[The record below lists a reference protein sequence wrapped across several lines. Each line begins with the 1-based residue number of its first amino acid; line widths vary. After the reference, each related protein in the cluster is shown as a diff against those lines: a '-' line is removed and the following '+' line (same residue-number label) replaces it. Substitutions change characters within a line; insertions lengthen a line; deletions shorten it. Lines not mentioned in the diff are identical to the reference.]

1 MKFFKLHIALFFIFL
16 SNFLFAQNSNSYS
29 VKREKLFDRI
39 NFADE
44 LLSEAEDFNNN
55 ALVRLK
61 IIKNKISY
69 RKAVVE
75 TFNKEISYID
85 GKIEDLKQEQSEL
98 SEDLTDIK
106 KEYEQL
112 IYYAYKNKSAYHK
125 LMFILSAE
133 TFMQAYKRLKYLEQY
148 TNYRRKQ
155 VEIIVLKNELIEK
168 NIAELEQQKIKKLS
182 LIDNRLREQEFL
194 EAEELKEEQVVASAG
209 QDYES
214 LESSIL
220 TGKKSISMLD
230 YSVNQIVN
238 DINTD
243 VATASAT
250 AELSGVESDKIM
262 TKKFKAKQGE
272 LLSPVDKG
280 LVVYA
285 FGEHEHPNFPNL
297 IVRNDGIDIL
307 TVSGSIVRAIFTGKV
322 MKVIDIPGL
331 NKSVLI
337 KHGDYYSLYS
347 NLINVNVS
355 ENELVGEGQEIGIIF
370 TDKFEDNS
378 SILKFQLW
386 EKKEKLNP
394 EEWLIDF

>member
-1 MKFFKLHIALFFIFL
+1 MKFFKLHIALFFIFFG
-16 SNFLFAQNSNSYS
+16 NFLFAQNSNSYS

-155 VEIIVLKNELIEK
+155 VEIIVIKNELIEK

-220 TGKKSISMLD
+220 TGKKSTSMLD

>member
-1 MKFFKLHIALFFIFL
+1 MRFKKNHFSLFFILL
-16 SNFLFAQNSNSYS
+16 STFSYSQTTNSYS
-29 VKREKLFDRI
+29 AKRDKLFDRI
-39 NFADE
+39 NFANE

-85 GKIEDLKQEQSEL
+85 NKIESLKLEQEEL
-98 SEDLTDIK
+98 SEELGEIK

-148 TNYRRKQ
+148 TSYRRKQ
-155 VEIIVLKNELIEK
+155 VESIVLKNTRIDK
-168 NIAELEQQKIKKLS
+168 NIAELEEQKIRKLS

-209 QDYES
+209 QDYEA
-214 LESSIL
+214 LESSIS
-220 TGKKSISMLD
+220 TGKKTNSLLDLSI
-230 YSVNQIVN
+230 NQIVVDLN
-238 DINTD
+238 SDA
-243 VATASAT
+243 ATASAT
-250 AELSGVESDKIM
+250 AEFSGKESDRIL
-262 TKKFKAKQGE
+262 TRKFKEKQGK
-272 LLSPVDKG
+272 LFSPVEKG

-285 FGEHEHPNFPNL
+285 FGEHEHPSFPNL

-394 EEWLIDF
+394 EEWLTEF

>member
-1 MKFFKLHIALFFIFL
+1 MKFFKLHIALFFIFFG
-16 SNFLFAQNSNSYS
+16 NFLVAQNSNSYS

>member
-1 MKFFKLHIALFFIFL
+1 MRLEKIHIGLFFILL
-16 SNFLFAQNSNSYS
+16 SNFSFSQNSDTYRA
-29 VKREKLFDRI
+29 KREKLFDRI

-44 LLSEAEDFNNN
+44 LLSEADNFKNN

-85 GKIEDLKQEQSEL
+85 GRIESLKLEQLEL
-98 SEDLTDIK
+98 ADELREIK

-155 VEIIVLKNELIEK
+155 VESIVLKNARIEK
-168 NIAELEQQKIKKLS
+168 NIAELEEQKVKKLS

-194 EAEELKEEQVVASAG
+194 EAEELKEEQVMASAG
-209 QDYES
+209 QDYEA
-214 LESSIL
+214 LEGTLL
-220 TGKKSISMLD
+220 TGKKSSSLLD
-230 YSVNQIVN
+230 FSINQIV
-238 DINTD
+238 TD
-243 VATASAT
+243 LNSDAATALAT
-250 AELSGVESDKIM
+250 AELSGKESDKIL
-262 TKKFKAKQGE
+262 TRKFKEKQGK
-272 LLSPVDKG
+272 LSSPVEKG

-331 NKSVLI
+331 NKSVLV

-370 TDKFEDNS
+370 TDRFEDNS

-394 EEWLIDF
+394 EEWLIEF